1 MPFLELYLKDIKFD
15 PKVQTY
21 CNNPKFQCPNYSK
34 SWACPPEAP
43 YMKDPV
49 SQFKKFFLIYSKFNL
64 KPLKIRNEVDREE
77 MENEIHKFLDNYNED
92 YNSKLILWD
101 GYCRVCHK
109 EDKKCTYQSNKP
121 CRYPNEIR
129 YSMEAVGIDVDKTVK
144 KLNIK
149 LEWPPK
155 NYAYRFSLICF
166 K

>member
-1 MPFLELYLKDIKFD
+1 
-15 PKVQTY
+15 
-21 CNNPKFQCPNYSK
+21 
-34 SWACPPEAP
+34 
-43 YMKDPV
+43 
-49 SQFKKFFLIYSKFNL
+49 
-64 KPLKIRNEVDREE
+64 
-77 MENEIHKFLDNYNED
+77 
-92 YNSKLILWD
+92 
-101 GYCRVCHK
+101 
-109 EDKKCTYQSNKP
+109 YQSNKP